1 MEEDMI
7 QNRRYNRAVCKRSLW
22 GAVTAVGIAAMLWC
36 QPFTSLADST
46 GTVKVASVKIR
57 EKADATS
64 EVIGSASGNA
74 KVTITDEVQDAS
86 GALWY
91 QVSVD
96 GDKTGY
102 IRADLIEKDG
112 GDSPSQGTD
121 SDDTA
126 GDQAAAAEGA
136 QEPSGATAQAE
147 QSVDAQYA
155 SVHVEAVKVRSAP
168 STNDTVVDRLPEN
181 AQVVISGKSNGADG
195 KEWYY
200 VTFTGTDETA
210 KSGFIR
216 SDLLTPGDM
225 VSVPE
230 EPEPAEPEAPA
241 EPVQPVNNDYELMYE
256 TEQDGSY
263 AWYLYDHT
271 QGGGDKKRVDQLLAA
286 VNKPE
291 EETTDDAKTLVKQRI
306 AIVALVVLSVL
317 LIIAVIIMALKLRD
331 VYYEDYE
338 DDEEDEEEPEPEAP
352 SARRR
357 RTQEEDRQDRRRE
370 SQPDERAARS
380 RRREAQEDEMPQR
393 RRRTEEVQEAPVRRR
408 RPENGGDTEAAE
420 RQARRRAAREMR
432 ERDERE
438 EEDTVRSAPKRK
450 TKNFLLDDDEFE
462 FEFLSMD
469 DRD

>member
-1 MEEDMI
+1 MI
-7 QNRRYNRAVCKRSLW
+7 QNRRYNRAVCKRILW
-22 GAVTAVGIAAMLWC
+22 GTVTAVSIAAVLWC
-36 QPFTSLADST
+36 HPLTSLADST

-74 KVTITDEVQDAS
+74 KVTITNEVQDAS

-112 GDSPSQGTD
+112 GSSSQGADSGSTD
-121 SDDTA
+121 AGEQQTASD
-126 GDQAAAAEGA
+126 GA

-147 QSVDAQYA
+147 QPMDAQYA

-168 STNDTVVDRLPEN
+168 STNDTVVDRLAEN

-200 VTFTGTDETA
+200 VTFTGTGGTERT
-210 KSGFIR
+210 GFIR
-216 SDLLTPGDM
+216 SDLLSLGDM
-225 VSVPE
+225 VPVPE
-230 EPEPAEPEAPA
+230 EPEPAEPETPE
-241 EPVQPVNNDYELMYE
+241 EPERPVNNDYELVYE

-271 QGGGDKKRVDQLLAA
+271 QGGSDKKRVDQLLAA
-286 VNKPE
+286 ANTPE
-291 EETTDDAKTLVKQRI
+291 EETPEEAGTLVKQRI
-306 AIVALVVLSVL
+306 AIVALAVLSVL

-338 DDEEDEEEPEPEAP
+338 DDEEDEEEPEAEAS
-352 SARRR
+352 SARRKR
-357 RTQEEDRQDRRRE
+357 MQEEEAQRDRRRE
-370 SQPDERAARS
+370 PQTDERAAARS
-380 RRREAQEDEMPQR
+380 RRREAQEDEAPQR
-393 RRRTEEVQEAPVRRR
+393 RRRPEEVQEAPVRRKR
-408 RPENGGDTEAAE
+408 RPENDEDTEAAE
-420 RQARRRAAREMR
+420 RQARRRAAREA
-432 ERDERE
+432 RE
-438 EEDTVRSAPKRK
+438 EEDTARSAPKRK

>member
-1 MEEDMI
+1 MI

>member
-1 MEEDMI
+1 MI
-7 QNRRYNRAVCKRSLW
+7 QNRRYNRAVCKRILW
-22 GAVTAVGIAAMLWC
+22 GTVTAVGIAAALWC
-36 QPFTSLADST
+36 HPLTSLADST

-112 GDSPSQGTD
+112 GSSSQGTD
-121 SDDTA
+121 SGSTDA
-126 GDQAAAAEGA
+126 GDQQTASDGA

-147 QSVDAQYA
+147 QPMDAQYA

-168 STNDTVVDRLPEN
+168 STNDTVVDRLAEN

-200 VTFTGTDETA
+200 VTFTGTGGTERT
-210 KSGFIR
+210 GFIR
-216 SDLLTPGDM
+216 SDLLSLGDM
-225 VSVPE
+225 VPVPE
-230 EPEPAEPEAPA
+230 EPEPAEAETPE
-241 EPVQPVNNDYELMYE
+241 EPERPVNNDYELVYE

-271 QGGGDKKRVDQLLAA
+271 QGGSDKKRVDQLLAA
-286 VNKPE
+286 ANTPE
-291 EETTDDAKTLVKQRI
+291 EEMPEEAGTLVKQRI
-306 AIVALVVLSVL
+306 AIVALAVLSVL

-338 DDEEDEEEPEPEAP
+338 DDEEDEEEPEAEAS
-352 SARRR
+352 SARRKR
-357 RTQEEDRQDRRRE
+357 MQEEEAQRDRRRE
-370 SQPDERAARS
+370 PQTDERAARS
-380 RRREAQEDEMPQR
+380 RRREAQEDEAPQR
-393 RRRTEEVQEAPVRRR
+393 RRRQEEVQEAPVRRKR
-408 RPENGGDTEAAE
+408 RPENDEDTEAAE
-420 RQARRRAAREMR
+420 RQARRRAAREA
-432 ERDERE
+432 RE
-438 EEDTVRSAPKRK
+438 EEDTARSAPKRK